1 MAPDTHA
8 TGSGA
13 IMQERHRDLLD
24 QTALGHTYDDRELFR
39 VATMT

>member
-24 QTALGHTYDDRELFR
+24 QTALDTP
-39 VATMT
+39 MTTGNCLGSPQ